1 MTAPIPLNMI
11 KAVLKT
17 TSGNLKMAAESL
29 GCSRQALHLRVNKS
43 KELQQIIHDER
54 QGVIDVA
61 ESALYNKVLDGDM
74 RAIEFTLRTIG
85 KDRGYVEKRQEEI
98 TGKDG
103 GPLEHTHQINVP
115 EEVKKVAHLLP
126 DVKV

>member
-1 MTAPIPLNMI
+1 MGKIIPQEAIIAALKRSHGNM
-11 KAVLKT
+11 
-17 TSGNLKMAAESL
+17 KMAAEMI
-29 GCSRQALHLRVNKS
+29 GCSREAIRLRAEKS
-43 KELQQIIHDER
+43 KTIQTVIHEER
-54 QGVIDVA
+54 AAIIDVA
-61 ESALYNKVLDGDM
+61 ESALYNRVLDGDM

-85 KDRGYVEKRQEEI
+85 KERGYVEKRQEEI

-103 GPLEHTHQINVP
+103 GPIEHTHQINVP

>member
-1 MTAPIPLNMI
+1 MTSPIPQDAIEKAI
-11 KAVLKT
+11 KKNK
-17 TSGNLKMAAESL
+17 GNLKTAAEVL
-29 GCSRQALHLRVNKS
+29 GCTRQALHLRVKKS
-43 KELQQIIHDER
+43 KKLQQVIHDER

-61 ESALYNKVLDGDM
+61 ESALYNRVLDGDM

-103 GPLEHTHQINVP
+103 GPIESVVIYIPDNNRDPQP
-115 EEVKKVAHLLP
+115 AKKEP
-126 DVKV
+126 

>member
-1 MTAPIPLNMI
+1 MTSPIPQDAIEKAI
-11 KAVLKT
+11 KKNK
-17 TSGNLKMAAESL
+17 GNLKTAAEVL
-29 GCSRQALHLRVNKS
+29 GCTRQALHLRVKKS
-43 KELQQIIHDER
+43 KKLQQIIHDER

-61 ESALYNKVLDGDM
+61 ESALYNRVLDGDM

-103 GPLEHTHQINVP
+103 GPILLGNMTD
-115 EEVKKVAHLLP
+115 EEVIELARKKFN
-126 DVKV
+126 DKQS